1 MDLGWIYICLLWV
14 LVVEFCWQDMNLTK
28 KELEQVGR
36 SRWEEKRSPLILQ
49 IYIMSKIYA
58 LSIMLI
64 NYKSWY
70 YKVMGTIFFAMTYG
84 FQINPQTCQVHVI
97 VTVPEKW
104 VMSSVTKDQRWGGR
118 LCYVRCWGC
127 NLFRGTIRKAVFDF
141 FWGFG
146 CFRDLW
152 WKTSYRIWWRAMCYK
167 VLY

>member
-1 MDLGWIYICLLWV
+1 M
-14 LVVEFCWQDMNLTK
+14 VEFCWQDMNLTK

-36 SRWEEKRSPLILQ
+36 SRWKEKGSPLILQ
-49 IYIMSKIYA
+49 IYKICINVVYNVDE
-58 LSIMLI
+58 LQILI
-64 NYKSWY
+64 LQSDGDY
-70 YKVMGTIFFAMTYG
+70 IFAMTYG
-84 FQINPQTCQVHVI
+84 FPISPQTCQVHVI

-118 LCYVRCWGC
+118 LCYVGCWGC
-127 NLFRGTIRKAVFDF
+127 NLFWGTIRKTVFDI

-152 WKTSYRIWWRAMCYK
+152 WKTSYRIGWMAMCYK